1 MKFVMTP
8 VGSAGDVHPF
18 IGLGRALRARGH
30 DVVIVTAGPFE
41 QTVTRA
47 GLRFRET
54 VSAEIFDR
62 LSKHPDLWN
71 SLRGLK
77 LVLGSVAS
85 YLRLGYERV
94 AESYEPGRTVLVGHA
109 LSFGTRL
116 FEEKHGAPA
125 ATLHLAP
132 SIFRSDFEQP
142 AIAPGRDLTRAPR
155 WVKRSF
161 WWAADRFLSD
171 PLIVPKL
178 NAFRLELGLAPVSRV
193 FRDWLHS
200 PQRVIGLFPDW
211 FAPPQPDWPAALRLT
226 GFPQY
231 DEGDQHQLSP
241 ALLEFLDQGTPPIVF
256 TPGSANQNAAAFFRA
271 AVQAASRLNRRALLL
286 TRFTEHLPPLPPTVH
301 HESYAPLSRLLPRTA
316 ALVHHGGIG
325 TLAQALAAG
334 VPQLTMPMGFDQPD
348 NTTRLLRLGV
358 ARWISPAQF
367 SGERV
372 APLLDALLTDPAVA
386 SSCAKYAALL
396 KDSSAPARTCD
407 LLEALGPAEAGDYT
421 RS

>member
-8 VGSAGDVHPF
+8 VGSSGDVHPY
-18 IGLGRALRARGH
+18 IGIGRALRARGH
-30 DVVIVTAGPFE
+30 DVVVVTSGAFE
-41 QTVTRA
+41 QVVQRA
-47 GLRFRET
+47 GLGFRET

-71 SLRGLK
+71 SFRGLK

-85 YLRLGYERV
+85 YLQLGYERV
-94 AESYEPGRTVLVGHA
+94 AELHEPGRTVLVGHA

-116 FEEKHGAPA
+116 FEEKHGVPA

-142 AIAPGRDLTRAPR
+142 AFAPGRDLTRAPR
-155 WVKRSF
+155 WVKRTF

-171 PLIVPKL
+171 PLIVPRL
-178 NAFRLELGLAPVSRV
+178 NAFRQELGLTPVSRV
-193 FRDWLHS
+193 FRDWMHS
-200 PQRVIGLFPDW
+200 PRRVIALFPDW
-211 FAPPQPDWPAALRLT
+211 FAPPQPDWPAALKVV

-231 DEGDQHQLSP
+231 DESDHQQLSP
-241 ALLEFLDQGTPPIVF
+241 GLRRFLDAGDAPIAF
-256 TPGSANQNAAAFFRA
+256 TPGSANQSAESFFRA
-271 AVQAASRLNRRALLL
+271 AVEATLRLNRRALLL
-286 TRFTEHLPPLPPTVH
+286 TKYTEHLPTLPATVH
-301 HESYAPLSRLLPRTA
+301 HEGFAPFSRLLPRCA

-358 ARWISPAQF
+358 ARWVAPSEF
-367 SGERV
+367 TGERV
-372 APLLDALLTDPAVA
+372 APLLHTLLTDPTVA
-386 SSCAKYAALL
+386 SACAKYAARLENTAAL
-396 KDSSAPARTCD
+396 DRTCD
-407 LLEALGPAEAGDYT
+407 LLEEL
-421 RS
+421 R

>member
-1 MKFVMTP
+1 MTP

-30 DVVIVTAGPFE
+30 EVVIVTAGTFE
-41 QTVTRA
+41 QVVQRA
-47 GLRFRET
+47 GLEFRET
-54 VSAEIFDR
+54 ISAQIFDVM
-62 LSKHPDLWN
+62 SKHPDLWH
-71 SLRGLK
+71 SRRGLQF
-77 LVLGSVAS
+77 VLGTVAD
-85 YLRLGYERV
+85 YLRFGYERV
-94 AESYEPGRTVLVGHA
+94 AEVYEPGRTVLVGHA

-116 FEEKHGAPA
+116 FEEKHGVPA

-142 AIAPGRDLTRAPR
+142 AYATGRDLSGMPR
-155 WVKRSF
+155 WLKRTF
-161 WWAADRFLSD
+161 WWAIDRFLTD

-178 NAFRLELGLAPVSRV
+178 NAFRQELGLQPVSRV
-193 FRDWLHS
+193 FREWVHS

-211 FAPPQPDWPAALRLT
+211 FAPPQPDWPEGLRLT

-231 DEGDQHQLSP
+231 DESDQQHLSP
-241 ALLEFLDQGTPPIVF
+241 ALLEFLDKGSPPIVF
-256 TPGSANQNAAAFFRA
+256 TPGSANQNAAAFFRG
-271 AVQAASRLNRRALLL
+271 AVDAASRLNRRALLL
-286 TRFTEHLPPLPPTVH
+286 TRFTEHLPALPPTVH
-301 HESYAPLSRLLPRTA
+301 HEGYAPLSRLLPRSA

-358 ARWISPAQF
+358 ARWVAPSEF

-372 APLLDALLTDPAVA
+372 APLLDTLLTDPAVA

-396 KDSSAPARTCD
+396 KDGSALSRTCE
-407 LLEALGPAEAGDYT
+407 LLEELGPY
-421 RS
+421 SS